1 MSSFMKT
8 LELKIPDNIDFD
20 DREAKMT
27 VAARMYKKGK
37 LTLGQASKLAGLSKI
52 TFMELL
58 SDYDVEIINYPSNE
72 LDNDILNAKNYSI

>member
-1 MSSFMKT
+1 MKT
-8 LELKIPDNIDFD
+8 LELKIPDNVDLD

-27 VAARMYKKGK
+27 LASRLYKKGK
-37 LTLGQASKLAGLSKI
+37 LSLGQASEMAGLSKM

-58 SDYDVEIINYPSNE
+58 SDYDVEIINYPAKE

>member
-1 MSSFMKT
+1 MKT

>member
-1 MSSFMKT
+1 MKT

-27 VAARMYKKGK
+27 LAARMYKKGK

-52 TFMELL
+52 SFIELL

>member
-1 MSSFMKT
+1 MKT

-37 LTLGQASKLAGLSKI
+37 LTLGQASKLAGVSKL

-72 LDNDILNAKNYSI
+72 LDNDIINAKNYSI

>member
-1 MSSFMKT
+1 MKT
-8 LELKIPDNIDFD
+8 LELKIPDNVNLD

-27 VAARMYKKGK
+27 LASRLYKQGR
-37 LTLGQASKLAGLSKI
+37 LSLGQAAELAGFSKI

-58 SDYDVEIINYPSNE
+58 SDYDVEIINYPSEE

>member
-1 MSSFMKT
+1 MMKT

-37 LTLGQASKLAGLSKI
+37 LTLGQASKLAGVSKL

-72 LDNDILNAKNYSI
+72 LDNDIINAKNYSI

>member
-58 SDYDVEIINYPSNE
+58 SDYDVEIINYSSNE

>member
-1 MSSFMKT
+1 MKT
-8 LELKIPDNIDFD
+8 LELKIPDNVNLD

-27 VAARMYKKGK
+27 LASRLYKKGR
-37 LTLGQASKLAGLSKI
+37 LSLGQAAELAGYSKI

-58 SDYDVEIINYPSNE
+58 SDYDVEIINYPSEE